1 MVNAIFNVS
10 SSFMVSTRLQNGF
23 SRQQVAN
30 ITGLTAR
37 QLNYWRRTEIIE
49 PSSVTQGG
57 HARYSFTDLIA
68 LKTVKQ
74 LLDHGVSLQKVR
86 KSILALLRYLPM
98 QQQPFSELKVIA
110 TGDVVL
116 VFHQGI
122 ALDAVTG
129 QEWILEVADLE
140 KDIAQQYPETYQ
152 LVVEQDDLF
161 SPNITID
168 KKAG

>member
-1 MVNAIFNVS
+1 MAKTHS
-10 SSFMVSTRLQNGF
+10 QNGF
-23 SRQQVAN
+23 SRLQVAN

-37 QLNYWRRTEIIE
+37 QLNYWRRTEIIK
-49 PSSVTQGG
+49 PSNTTQGG

-74 LLDHGVSLQKVR
+74 LLEHGVSLQKIR
-86 KSILALLRYLPM
+86 KSILALLQYLPL
-98 QQQPFSELKVIA
+98 QKQPFSELKVIA

-116 VFHQGI
+116 VFHEGV

-140 KDIAQQYPETYQ
+140 KEISQHYPETYQ

-161 SPNITID
+161 TQNNNIENTII
-168 KKAG
+168 KTKAS

>member
-1 MVNAIFNVS
+1 MAN
-10 SSFMVSTRLQNGF
+10 TRLHTGF

-37 QLNYWRRTEIIE
+37 QLNSWRRTSVVE
-49 PSSVTQGG
+49 PSSTTQGG

-74 LLDHGVSLQKVR
+74 LLDHGVSLQKIR
-86 KSILALLRYLPM
+86 KSILALLQYLPL

-116 VFHQGI
+116 VFHQGM
-122 ALDAVTG
+122 ALDALTG
-129 QEWILEVADLE
+129 QEWILEVAELE
-140 KDIAQQYPETYQ
+140 KEIVKQYPDVLQ

-161 SPNITID
+161 EPNITNINR
-168 KKAG
+168 KAV

>member
-1 MVNAIFNVS
+1 MANTQRQS
-10 SSFMVSTRLQNGF
+10 GF
-23 SRQQVAN
+23 SRQQVAK

-37 QLNYWRRTEIIE
+37 QLNYWRRTSVIG
-49 PSSVTQGG
+49 PSNTTKGG

-74 LLDHGVSLQKVR
+74 LLGHGVSLQKVR
-86 KSILALLRYLPM
+86 KSILALLQYLPL
-98 QQQPFSELKVIA
+98 QQQPFSELKIIA

-122 ALDAVTG
+122 ALDALTG
-129 QEWILEVADLE
+129 QEWILEVAELE
-140 KDIAQQYPETYQ
+140 KEIVRQCPETLQ

-161 SPNITID
+161 KTINR
-168 KKAG
+168 KVSSTG

>member
-1 MVNAIFNVS
+1 MAICLMAN
-10 SSFMVSTRLQNGF
+10 TRLQNGF
-23 SRQQVAN
+23 SRQQVAK
-30 ITGLTAR
+30 ITGLSAR
-37 QLNYWRRTEIIE
+37 QLNYWRRTEIIQ
-49 PSSVTQGG
+49 PSNTTQGG

-74 LLDHGVSLQKVR
+74 LLEHGVSLQKVR
-86 KSILALLRYLPM
+86 KSILALLHYLPL

-116 VFHQGI
+116 VFHQGV

-140 KDIAQQYPETYQ
+140 KEIVQQYPETYQ

-161 SPNITID
+161 SEENKVLDNTII
-168 KKAG
+168 KQKVS

>member
-1 MVNAIFNVS
+1 MAN
-10 SSFMVSTRLQNGF
+10 TRLHNGF

-30 ITGLTAR
+30 ITGLSAR

-49 PSSVTQGG
+49 PSHTTQGG

-74 LLDHGVSLQKVR
+74 LLEYGVSLQKVR
-86 KSILALLRYLPM
+86 KSIRALLRYLPL

-116 VFHQGI
+116 VFHQGV

-140 KDIAQQYPETYQ
+140 KEIAQHYPETYQ

-161 SPNITID
+161 SPNNKAKDNTTI
-168 KKAG
+168 KRKVS

>member
-1 MVNAIFNVS
+1 MAN
-10 SSFMVSTRLQNGF
+10 TRLHSGF
-23 SRQQVAN
+23 SRQQVVN

-37 QLNYWRRTEIIE
+37 QLNYWRRTAVIE
-49 PSSVTQGG
+49 PSNTTQGG

-74 LLDHGVSLQKVR
+74 LLDHGVSLQKIR
-86 KSILALLRYLPM
+86 KSILALLQYLPL

-116 VFHQGI
+116 VFHQGM
-122 ALDAVTG
+122 ALDALTG
-129 QEWILEVADLE
+129 QEWILEVAELE
-140 KDIAQQYPETYQ
+140 KDIVKQYPDALQ

-161 SPNITID
+161 EPNITNINR
-168 KKAG
+168 KAV

>member
-1 MVNAIFNVS
+1 MAKTHS
-10 SSFMVSTRLQNGF
+10 QSGF
-23 SRQQVAN
+23 SRLQVAN

-37 QLNYWRRTEIIE
+37 QLNYWRRTEIIK
-49 PSSVTQGG
+49 PSNTTQGG

-74 LLDHGVSLQKVR
+74 LLEHGVSLQKIR
-86 KSILALLRYLPM
+86 KSILALLQYLPL
-98 QQQPFSELKVIA
+98 QKQPFSELKVIA

-116 VFHQGI
+116 VFHEGV

-140 KDIAQQYPETYQ
+140 KEISQHYPETYQ

-161 SPNITID
+161 TPNNNIENKIIKTNIS
-168 KKAG
+168 

>member
-1 MVNAIFNVS
+1 MVN
-10 SSFMVSTRLQNGF
+10 TRLQNGF
-23 SRQQVAN
+23 SRQQVVN
-30 ITGLTAR
+30 ITGLSAR
-37 QLNYWRRTEIIE
+37 QLNYWRRTNVIE

-74 LLDHGVSLQKVR
+74 LLEQGVSLQKIR
-86 KSILALLRYLPM
+86 KSILALLQYLPA

-116 VFHQGI
+116 VFHQGL

-140 KDIAQQYPETYQ
+140 KEIAQQYPQTCQ

-161 SPNITID
+161 SEHKTTD
-168 KKAG
+168 KKAS

>member
-1 MVNAIFNVS
+1 MSICLMAN
-10 SSFMVSTRLQNGF
+10 TRLQNGF

-30 ITGLTAR
+30 ITGLSAR

-49 PSSVTQGG
+49 PSHTTQGG

-74 LLDHGVSLQKVR
+74 LLEHGVSLQKVR
-86 KSILALLRYLPM
+86 KSILALLKYLPL

-140 KDIAQQYPETYQ
+140 REIAQHYPETYQ

-161 SPNITID
+161 LPHNTII
-168 KKAG
+168 KSKVS

>member
-1 MVNAIFNVS
+1 MAKTHS
-10 SSFMVSTRLQNGF
+10 QNGF
-23 SRQQVAN
+23 SRLQVAN

-37 QLNYWRRTEIIE
+37 QLNYWRRTEIIK
-49 PSSVTQGG
+49 PSNTTQGG

-74 LLDHGVSLQKVR
+74 LLEHGVSLQKIR
-86 KSILALLRYLPM
+86 KSILALLQYLPL
-98 QQQPFSELKVIA
+98 QKQPFSELKVIA

-116 VFHQGI
+116 VFHEGV

-140 KDIAQQYPETYQ
+140 KEISQHYPETYQ

-161 SPNITID
+161 TPNNNTENTII
-168 KKAG
+168 KTKVS

>member
-1 MVNAIFNVS
+1 MAICLMAN
-10 SSFMVSTRLQNGF
+10 TRLQNGF
-23 SRQQVAN
+23 SRQQVAK
-30 ITGLTAR
+30 ITGLSAR
-37 QLNYWRRTEIIE
+37 QLNYWRRTEIIQ
-49 PSSVTQGG
+49 PSNTTQGG

-74 LLDHGVSLQKVR
+74 LLEHGVSLQKVR
-86 KSILALLRYLPM
+86 KSILALLHYLPL

-116 VFHQGI
+116 VFHQGV

-140 KDIAQQYPETYQ
+140 KEIVQQYPETYQ
-152 LVVEQDDLF
+152 LVVEQEDLF
-161 SPNITID
+161 SEENKVLDNTII
-168 KKAG
+168 KQKVS

>member
-1 MVNAIFNVS
+1 MTK
-10 SSFMVSTRLQNGF
+10 TRLQNGF
-23 SRQQVAN
+23 SRQQVAS

-37 QLNYWRRTEIIE
+37 QLNYWRTTDVVK
-49 PSSVTQGG
+49 PSHLTQGG

-74 LLDHGVSLQKVR
+74 LLTQGVSLQKIR
-86 KSILALLRYLPM
+86 KSVLSLLQYLPL
-98 QQQPFSELKVIA
+98 QQQPLSELKVVA

-122 ALDAVTG
+122 AFDAISG
-129 QEWILEVADLE
+129 QEWILELADLE
-140 KDIAQQYPETYQ
+140 RDIAQQYPESYK

-161 SPNITID
+161 STNNEIN
-168 KKAG
+168 KKVS

>member
-1 MVNAIFNVS
+1 MANTHS
-10 SSFMVSTRLQNGF
+10 QNGF
-23 SRQQVAN
+23 SRLQVAN

-37 QLNYWRRTEIIE
+37 QLNYWRRTEIIK
-49 PSSVTQGG
+49 PANITQGG
-57 HARYSFTDLIA
+57 HSRYSFTDLIA

-74 LLDHGVSLQKVR
+74 LLEHGVSLQKVR
-86 KSILALLRYLPM
+86 KSILALLQYLPL
-98 QQQPFSELKVIA
+98 QQHPLSELKVIA

-116 VFHQGI
+116 VFHKGV

-140 KDIAQQYPETYQ
+140 KDIAQNYPETYQ

-161 SPNITID
+161 AANNNENITTI
-168 KKAG
+168 KKKVS

>member
-1 MVNAIFNVS
+1 MAN
-10 SSFMVSTRLQNGF
+10 TRLHTGF
-23 SRQQVAN
+23 SRQQVVN

-37 QLNYWRRTEIIE
+37 QLNYWRRTEVIK
-49 PSSVTQGG
+49 PSATTQGG

-74 LLDHGVSLQKVR
+74 LLDHGVSLQKIR
-86 KSILALLRYLPM
+86 KSILALLQYLPL

-116 VFHQGI
+116 VFHQGM
-122 ALDAVTG
+122 ALDALTG
-129 QEWILEVADLE
+129 QEWILEVAELE
-140 KDIAQQYPETYQ
+140 KEIVQQYPDTLQ

-161 SPNITID
+161 EPNITNID
-168 KKAG
+168 RKAI

>member
-1 MVNAIFNVS
+1 MSICLMAN
-10 SSFMVSTRLQNGF
+10 TRLQNGF
-23 SRQQVAN
+23 SRQQVVN
-30 ITGLTAR
+30 ITGLSAR

-49 PSSVTQGG
+49 PSNTTQGG

-74 LLDHGVSLQKVR
+74 LLEHGVSLQKVR
-86 KSILALLRYLPM
+86 KSILALLKYLPL

-116 VFHQGI
+116 VFHQGV
-122 ALDAVTG
+122 ALDAITG

-140 KDIAQQYPETYQ
+140 KEIAQHYPDTYQ

-161 SPNITID
+161 SPNNNIES
-168 KKAG
+168 KKKVS

>member
-1 MVNAIFNVS
+1 MAN
-10 SSFMVSTRLQNGF
+10 TRLQPGF
-23 SRQQVAN
+23 SRQQVVT

-37 QLNYWRRTEIIE
+37 QLNYWRRTSVIK
-49 PSSVTQGG
+49 PSNTTQGG

-74 LLDHGVSLQKVR
+74 LLDHGVSLQKIR
-86 KSILALLRYLPM
+86 KSILALLQYLPL

-116 VFHQGI
+116 VFHQGL
-122 ALDAVTG
+122 ALDALTG
-129 QEWILEVADLE
+129 QEWILEVAELE
-140 KDIAQQYPETYQ
+140 KEIVKQYPDALQ

-161 SPNITID
+161 APNITNINR
-168 KKAG
+168 KAV

>member
-1 MVNAIFNVS
+1 MAICLMAN
-10 SSFMVSTRLQNGF
+10 TRLQNGF
-23 SRQQVAN
+23 SRQQVAK
-30 ITGLTAR
+30 ITGLSAR
-37 QLNYWRRTEIIE
+37 QLNYWRRTEIIQ
-49 PSSVTQGG
+49 PSNTTQGG

-74 LLDHGVSLQKVR
+74 LLEHGVSLQKVR
-86 KSILALLRYLPM
+86 KSILALLHYLPL

-140 KDIAQQYPETYQ
+140 KEIAQHYPETYQ

-161 SPNITID
+161 SPQNKSIENTTI
-168 KKAG
+168 KKKVS

>member
-1 MVNAIFNVS
+1 MVN
-10 SSFMVSTRLQNGF
+10 TRLQNGF

-30 ITGLTAR
+30 ITGLSAR
-37 QLNYWRRTEIIE
+37 QLNYWRRTKIIE
-49 PSSVTQGG
+49 PSSLTQGG

-74 LLDHGVSLQKVR
+74 LLEHGVSLQKVR
-86 KSILALLRYLPM
+86 KSISALLQYLPS

-116 VFHQGI
+116 VFHQGV

-129 QEWILEVADLE
+129 QEWILEIADLE
-140 KDIAQQYPETYQ
+140 KEIAQQYPETYQ

-161 SPNITID
+161 AVSKIPSNNITD
-168 KKAG
+168 KKVS

>member
-1 MVNAIFNVS
+1 MAKQC
-10 SSFMVSTRLQNGF
+10 LQNGF

-30 ITGLTAR
+30 ITGLSAR
-37 QLNYWRRTEIIE
+37 QLNYWRRTGVIE
-49 PSSVTQGG
+49 PSNITQGG

-74 LLDHGVSLQKVR
+74 LLEHGVSLQKVR
-86 KSILALLRYLPM
+86 KSILALLQYLPL

-116 VFHQGI
+116 VFHQGV
-122 ALDAVTG
+122 ALDAITG

-140 KDIAQQYPETYQ
+140 KEIVREYPDAFQ
-152 LVVEQDDLF
+152 LVVEQDDFFTQELDR
-161 SPNITID
+161 N
-168 KKAG
+168 KKVS